1 MVTRVKEFMVGGRRG
16 AAIAAVA
23 AGLLALGA
31 CGQYGGTGQ
40 QPTGA
45 SPTALPTPSACPQ
58 AAVATSP
65 PRGEMQA
72 LTVIQVHV
80 TADVATT
87 PGVLHLGPVTCVSV
101 GVGQHVAVAIDA
113 RMPPIPAEQQG
124 THLLSAI
131 DGDAAG
137 RNGAGVRGHYTVSF
151 SAQQPGTT
159 TLAYLPATCTLPP
172 GAC

>member
-1 MVTRVKEFMVGGRRG
+1 MVGGRRG
-16 AAIAAVA
+16 AAIAAA
-23 AGLLALGA
+23 LLALGA

-45 SPTALPTPSACPQ
+45 SPTALPTASACPQ

-65 PRGEMQA
+65 PRGETQA
-72 LTVIQVHV
+72 LTVIQVQV

-87 PGVLHLGPVTCVSV
+87 PGVLHLGAVTCVSV
-101 GVGQHVAVAIDA
+101 GVGQQVAVAVDA
-113 RMPPIPAEQQG
+113 RMPPIPAEPHG

-131 DGDAAG
+131 AVTPPVVA
-137 RNGAGVRGHYTVSF
+137 GAGVRGHYTVSF

>member
-1 MVTRVKEFMVGGRRG
+1 
-16 AAIAAVA
+16 
-23 AGLLALGA
+23 
-31 CGQYGGTGQ
+31 
-40 QPTGA
+40 
-45 SPTALPTPSACPQ
+45 
-58 AAVATSP
+58 
-65 PRGEMQA
+65 MQA
-72 LTVIQVHV
+72 LTLIQVHV
-80 TADVATT
+80 TADVATA

-131 DGDAAG
+131 TVTPPVVS
-137 RNGAGVRGHYTVSF
+137 GAGVRAHYTVSF
-151 SAQQPGTT
+151 SAEQPGTT

>member
-1 MVTRVKEFMVGGRRG
+1 MVKYVKESGVGARRAV
-16 AAIAAVA
+16 AAAAVA
-23 AGLLALGA
+23 TGLFAVGA
-31 CGQYGGTGQ
+31 CGTYGAPGQ

-45 SPTALPTPSACPQ
+45 LPTASACPQ
-58 AAVATSP
+58 GAPAASP
-65 PRGEMQA
+65 PRGVTQA
-72 LTVIQVHV
+72 LTLIQVHV

-87 PGVLHLGPVTCVSV
+87 PGVLHLGSVTCVSV

-124 THLLSAI
+124 VHLLSAI
-131 DGDAAG
+131 TVTPPVAS
-137 RNGAGVRGHYTVSF
+137 GAGVPGHYTVSF